1 MKNKVVAYIGLFPF
15 PYGQAASK
23 RVLGNIM
30 LLKNLG
36 YEVIVGHG
44 GDVREEEFKSDTINV
59 KCYGLGELFSKE
71 NRINKL
77 LSHLFRS
84 GDNTIKWLESLNNK
98 PDYIV
103 VYGGYY
109 RYANK
114 ILKYCKYHNIK
125 IIFDVVEWYEPAQM
139 LGGRFGFFYNSFLL
153 AFKYI
158 YPKADGI
165 IVISS
170 SLKKVFIKNNTVI
183 IPPLVATT
191 LKEKFTHNKESL
203 CLVYAGNIG
212 NKDNLY
218 EIIQVVEKLSSNYKI
233 KFDIFGP
240 SEQELIAK
248 YHVGGFGNAIKIH
261 GKIKQELINDHIVK
275 ANFTI
280 FMRPDTH
287 CNRYGFP
294 SKFVESL
301 SLGVPV
307 ATNLT
312 SDIGMYL
319 QDGHNGFVIEQ
330 CSIQAI
336 EICIKK
342 MLNLSSEQKIIM
354 KKNSLNTADQYF
366 SSQSFLLRNNIS
378 EFFSKV
384 DDELC

>member
-23 RVLGNIM
+23 RVLGNIV

-44 GDVREEEFKSDTINV
+44 GDVKEEEFKSDTINV

-71 NRINKL
+71 NRVNKL

-191 LKEKFTHNKESL
+191 LKEKFTDNKESL

-218 EIIQVVEKLSSNYKI
+218 EIIQVVEKLSSNHKI

-248 YHVGGFGNAIKIH
+248 YHVESFGDAIKIH

-319 QDGHNGFVIEQ
+319 QEGHNGFVIEQ
-330 CSIQAI
+330 GSIQAI